1 MTHAYFFF
9 CFNIEN
15 TLSKQKFFIASV
27 KSPIDGQLMDGIP
40 SIRVHN
46 GIDYKGAT
54 RFIRWTEVFIIKV
67 CISLQRSII
76 ILKIYVYELN

>member
-1 MTHAYFFF
+1 
-9 CFNIEN
+9 
-15 TLSKQKFFIASV
+15 
-27 KSPIDGQLMDGIP
+27 MDGIP

-76 ILKIYVYELN
+76 ILKIYVCELN

>member
-1 MTHAYFFF
+1 
-9 CFNIEN
+9 
-15 TLSKQKFFIASV
+15 
-27 KSPIDGQLMDGIP
+27 MDGIP

-67 CISLQRSII
+67 CICVTEKYFEYISVI
-76 ILKIYVYELN
+76 

>member
-1 MTHAYFFF
+1 LNIQFFF
-9 CFNIEN
+9 I
-15 TLSKQKFFIASV
+15 ISV
-27 KSPIDGQLMDGIP
+27 KSPIDGQLMDGVP

-67 CISLQRSII
+67 CIC
-76 ILKIYVYELN
+76 

>member
-1 MTHAYFFF
+1 MQL
-9 CFNIEN
+9 N
-15 TLSKQKFFIASV
+15 KQQFFITSV

-67 CISLQRSII
+67 RIPR
-76 ILKIYVYELN
+76 